1 MNSCD
6 PVSPD
11 RCMKNSIQVQ
21 HQGGGLLCPAE
32 DEEASMGEEGA
43 VGGEEEA
50 REVKAPSVPATPS
63 IEEVRQHRLKH
74 HPYRSWCPH
83 CVRGKGREDR
93 HTGSSQ
99 KDDFYGV
106 PKIASDYFYIG
117 QRRPGGRQERE
128 EAEQEAERDGQTPV
142 IVLKCSRSKAIFAH
156 ACPCKGAHQAVVS
169 KIIDDLNS
177 LG

>member
-1 MNSCD
+1 MSRCD
-6 PVSPD
+6 PVSPEK
-11 RCMKNSIQVQ
+11 CMMNSIQNL
-21 HQGGGLLCPAE
+21 HQGGGLLCPVVNE
-32 DEEASMGEEGA
+32 GEASMGEEGA
-43 VGGEEEA
+43 GRGEEEA
-50 REVKAPSVPATPS
+50 REVRAPSVPATPS
-63 IEEVRQHRLKH
+63 KEEVMQHRLKH

-128 EAEQEAERDGQTPV
+128 EAEEEAELQ
-142 IVLKCSRSKAIFAH
+142 
-156 ACPCKGAHQAVVS
+156 
-169 KIIDDLNS
+169 
-177 LG
+177 